1 MTDVSEIRGIIL
13 DLCDSY
19 ENRVATVEALIGV
32 AYRAV
37 RESNGSLSKASRER
51 ESVNAKLQ
59 EILARNCSLRKK
71 DFDTIM
77 RGIVRTLEDKKAQL
91 EETQERIEQELE
103 GYLSRQKERI
113 ALLRERLRDLDDI
126 EGVEQV
132 LKDMKVRQ
140 ENEAESVLLV
150 FRQLRLELEALTRK
164 QHHLNRRLQK
174 LLEKGDLVEIED
186 IRRLSSLEAR
196 CKREI
201 QRSARRE
208 EVERLLAKFGRER
221 KQKSP
226 RYRGGV
232 PS

>member
-51 ESVNAKLQ
+51 ESVNARLQ

-77 RGIVRTLEDKKAQL
+77 RGIVRTLEDKRAQL

-126 EGVEQV
+126 EDVEQV
-132 LKDMKVRQ
+132 LKAVKVGQ
-140 ENEAESVLLV
+140 KNEAESLFLTL
-150 FRQLRLELEALTRK
+150 RQFRLELETFTRE
-164 QHHLNRRLQK
+164 HGHLNRRLRM
-174 LLEKGDLVEIED
+174 LLEKGNLLEIED

-196 CKREI
+196 RKREI

-221 KQKSP
+221 TQRS
-226 RYRGGV
+226 R
-232 PS
+232 